1 MARTKRGSARD
12 GAKARFW
19 QAEVSG
25 WRRSGLSVRAWCAQR
40 RLSEP
45 SFYAWRRE
53 FARRDVEAAAQPGRS
68 FVALELAERTTPA
81 NAIEHVL
88 ELVHPRGH
96 VLRIGSGCDRD
107 TLATVLAVLEQ
118 PPC

>member
-1 MARTKRGSARD
+1 MARSKRGSARD
-12 GAKARFW
+12 DAKARYW
-19 QAEVSG
+19 RAEVSG

-53 FARRDVEAAAQPGRS
+53 FTRRDREAPIRPGRS
-68 FVALELAERTTPA
+68 FVALELAERSAPIGAPVTA
-81 NAIEHVL
+81 L

-96 VLRIGSGCDRD
+96 VLRITSGCDRD

-118 PPC
+118 